1 MELLVP
7 ACWKVFSGSLNDG
20 TFSEKN
26 HKFQGGCY
34 PGTEFMV
41 YDVDFSGRNVAVLLN
56 FRQQGE
62 CFTDATATG
71 LNSASI
77 RFCRCVDVDT
87 HNHWGRLSL
96 EKLKNDKGITLVD
109 CKPRIVTTVGDIR
122 YQERLDSFFKK
133 DTPNVVVNPLFAE
146 KNRFDPET
154 LASFGWEYA
163 PRDYENTK
171 EAESSWKYFFAQNFA
186 PETIEDILIESTAND
201 AIKSYTQFFYRK
213 IFISEFESNTIF
225 PNGLISPTG
234 LVTPTIGKTSP
245 MYMLVD
251 GIKRNHV
258 SNLLSINNESQKA
271 VVVKLAGCHD
281 YLLTTLEKKDELC
294 FEHFSDH
301 ELLSYFRDSWHK
313 HLEEIESREFERDTL
328 PLLGKILP
336 AIDENYQ
343 KIADLIEMISSM
355 TDDMVKTL
363 TTNRF
368 SQQSITERMIEFQS
382 LYLELA
388 LIQKQIEFYTIVENS
403 TQQKI
408 DGIDGDS
415 WTDHLISSS
424 LKKLN
429 FLVGMYGHQVNIID
443 NFKEWF
449 KKSNIK
455 EKKKATTRLK
465 SLNRKLFI
473 AKYKINTQSTLEQML
488 LSLAGKLIDHKY
500 SSSSSSSDECLRNDY
515 RRWFTITNDVLVMIG
530 LNKPDFDRSDNHSS
544 LEPLDLAADLTYL
557 SSGQK
562 DRTLNC

>member
-1 MELLVP
+1 MELLAP
-7 ACWKVFSGSLNDG
+7 ACYTVFSGSLNDG
-20 TFSEKN
+20 TFSEKTY
-26 HKFQGGCY
+26 KFQGGCQ
-34 PGTEFMV
+34 GTEFMI
-41 YDVDFSGRNVAVLLN
+41 YDVNFSGRNVAVLLN
-56 FRQQGE
+56 FSQEGGY
-62 CFTDATATG
+62 FTDETVTG

-77 RFCRCVDVDT
+77 RFCPCVDVDT

-96 EKLKNDKGITLVD
+96 EKLKHDKGITLVD

-163 PRDYENTK
+163 PSDYESAE
-171 EAESSWKYFFAQNFA
+171 EAESSWLYFLAKNVA
-186 PETIEDILIESTAND
+186 PEMIDDISFESTGNV
-201 AIKSYTQFFYRK
+201 AIKSYTQLSCRK

-225 PNGLISPTG
+225 PNGLISPT
-234 LVTPTIGKTSP
+234 IGVTSP
-245 MYMLVD
+245 MYRLVN
-251 GIKRNHV
+251 GLKRNYQ
-258 SNLLSINNESQKA
+258 SNLLSINNEPQKA

-281 YLLTTLEKKDELC
+281 FLLTTLEKKDELC

-313 HLEEIESREFERDTL
+313 HLEEIEPREFERDTL

-336 AIDENYQ
+336 AIDENYK

-355 TDDMVKTL
+355 TDDMVETL
-363 TTNRF
+363 TAIRI

-382 LYLELA
+382 LYRELV
-388 LIQKQIEFYTIVENS
+388 LIQKQIEFYKVVENS

-408 DGIDGDS
+408 DGMDDDS
-415 WTDHLISSS
+415 WNDHLTHFRSMEIYLLWR
-424 LKKLN
+424 LKD
-429 FLVGMYGHQVNIID
+429 HQNEIID

-449 KKSNIK
+449 EKSNI
-455 EKKKATTRLK
+455 EENKKAISRLK
-465 SLNRKLFI
+465 FLNRRLFI
-473 AKYKINTQSTLEQML
+473 TKYKIHTQSTLEQMF

-500 SSSSSSSDECLRNDY
+500 SSSADECLRNDY
-515 RRWFTITNDVLVMIG
+515 HRWFTMAHDVLVMIG
-530 LNKPDFDRSDNHSS
+530 LNKPDFDRSGNHRS

-557 SSGQK
+557 SPGQK
-562 DRTLNC
+562 DRTPSC